1 MKTPQVVIDTNVLIA
16 AQRSQRGA
24 SSKLMSLVGTGR
36 FDIHV
41 SVPLVLEY
49 EEVLLRQRLEL
60 RLTQADVANIVDAL
74 CALATPHEIYFLWR
88 PYLHDRKDELILELA
103 VAAHCD
109 YIITR
114 LLYFG
119 EYRMSD
125 HLAMAGCGLAH
136 KAAKRSIACWPSWSG
151 S

>member
-109 YIITR
+109 YIITYNKR
-114 LLYFG
+114 DFSGIETFG
-119 EYRMSD
+119 IRVIDPCAFLQEIGE
-125 HLAMAGCGLAH
+125 LT
-136 KAAKRSIACWPSWSG
+136 
-151 S
+151 